1 MQIYLIK
8 DISGSM
14 SVLGKEIIA
23 ENAVQS
29 LIKIKALNTEYSG
42 IEFLNKE
49 WQGSF
54 QDLTDIFK
62 TQNIERA
69 LVFTDGYFA
78 RSKEFSSFIDGL
90 QSENKRCVFVY
101 CGSDSKKSAY
111 ANLSRYVYEAE
122 DLISAFH
129 EVCGQYEI

>member
-14 SVLGKEIIA
+14 SVLGKEIIV

-29 LIKIKALNTEYSG
+29 LIKLKERNTEYSDV
-42 IEFLNKE
+42 EFLSKE

-54 QDLTDIFK
+54 QELTDTFK
-62 TQNIERA
+62 TQNIERGVV
-69 LVFTDGYFA
+69 LTDGYFV
-78 RSKEFSSFIDGL
+78 RSKELSSFIDRL

-101 CGSDSKKSAY
+101 CGSD
-111 ANLSRYVYEAE
+111 ANLSRYGYEAE
-122 DLISAFH
+122 DIISAFH
-129 EVCGQYEI
+129 EACGKYEV